1 MMSDD
6 LLIAAKRIDTAA
18 QSLSSGYTALEEA
31 LAKFRRAAWQ
41 KGGSNGTDDVN
52 ARGAGQ
58 DRAAREVIGVLLG
71 AGLGDLFDR
80 AGVHLHS
87 FETVTEPLTSRYVK
101 RLQGDAFTTTRT
113 VA

>member
-18 QSLSSGYTALEEA
+18 QSLAGGYTALEEA

-41 KGGSNGTDDVN
+41 QGGSRGADDVN
-52 ARGAGQ
+52 TRGAGQ

-71 AGLGDLFDR
+71 AGLADLFER
-80 AGVHLHS
+80 AGVQLHS
-87 FETVTEPLTSRYVK
+87 FETVTEPLTARYLT
-101 RLQGDAFTTTRT
+101 RLQGDAFTTTR